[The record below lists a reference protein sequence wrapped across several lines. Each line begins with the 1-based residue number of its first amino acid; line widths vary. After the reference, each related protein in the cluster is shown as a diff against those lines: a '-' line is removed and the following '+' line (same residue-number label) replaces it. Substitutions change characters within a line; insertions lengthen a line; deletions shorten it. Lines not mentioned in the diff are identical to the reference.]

1 MSLISNQETK
11 TEQKKEPISS
21 KDSSKKTHE
30 YCEEHAFFTKN
41 EMSTFLKEYDT
52 IILYMDN
59 GMPYINYDTAKMVF
73 ESVVGNNY
81 SLEIL
86 SHEFISEFDTYMV
99 HVRISLTRGDK
110 KIFKD
115 VIGCEK
121 AKRKKENNEIVNF
134 DNLPK
139 SAVKDAFKKFLSD
152 YIGIGSAQYSAAKK
166 ANDERNKNKAKNM
179 NNSKNNISNNQE
191 YKCSDCGV
199 SIQPNV
205 YNFSVNY
212 HNEKRPLCTT
222 CQKKY

>member
-1 MSLISNQETK
+1 MSLKSNQENNTGS
-11 TEQKKEPISS
+11 KKESVSS
-21 KDSSKKTHE
+21 GESQKLTHK
-30 YCEEHAFFTKN
+30 YCEEHAFFTKA
-41 EMSTFLKEYDT
+41 EMAVFLREYDT

-59 GMPYINYDTAKMVF
+59 GMPYINYDTAKNVF

-86 SHEFISEFDTYMV
+86 SHEFISEHDTYMV
-99 HVRISLTRGDK
+99 HVRISLTRGEK

-121 AKRKKENNEIVNF
+121 AKRKKDTNEIVNF

-152 YIGIGSAQYSAAKK
+152 YIGIGSSQYSAAKK
-166 ANDERNKNKAKNM
+166 ANDERNKNKTR
-179 NNSKNNISNNQE
+179 NNTNNTTNNQT
-191 YKCSDCGV
+191 YTCSDCGV
-199 SIQPNV
+199 AIQHNV

-212 HNEKRPLCTT
+212 HSEKRPLCTS

>member
-1 MSLISNQETK
+1 MSFTPNQDTNHEP
-11 TEQKKEPISS
+11 KKEVTTSE
-21 KDSSKKTHE
+21 DSQKNTHA
-30 YCEEHAFFTKN
+30 YSEEHAFFTKT
-41 EMSTFLKEYDT
+41 EMATFLREYDT

-59 GMPYINYDTAKMVF
+59 GMPYINYDTAKTVF

-86 SHEFISEFDTYMV
+86 SHEFISEHDTYMV

-121 AKRKKENNEIVNF
+121 AKRKKDTNEIVNF

-152 YIGIGSAQYSAAKK
+152 YIGIGSSQYSAAKK
-166 ANDERNKNKAKNM
+166 ANDEKNKNKAR
-179 NNSKNNISNNQE
+179 NNNNNTNNQIH
-191 YKCSDCGV
+191 KCSDCGV

-212 HNEKRPLCTT
+212 HSEKRPLCTS